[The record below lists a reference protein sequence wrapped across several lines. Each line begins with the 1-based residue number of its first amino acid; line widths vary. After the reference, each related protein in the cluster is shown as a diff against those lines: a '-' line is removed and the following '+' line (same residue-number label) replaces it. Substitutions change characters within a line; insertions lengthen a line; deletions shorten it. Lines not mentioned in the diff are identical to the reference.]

1 MATES
6 TTDAVV
12 QPQAEPSNPAD
23 WPFTYSRLSG
33 LPGLLHIVAL
43 RLWSHL
49 RLMLALLAGFTV
61 AVALVMSIPVYAEA
75 VGYRVLRD
83 EFTQNTFQ
91 NQLRFEFLYRY
102 LGGQGGLLTDQYAKL
117 DAYYKAQSSQ
127 SLGLP
132 IVQRGHY
139 ISSNKRSLVAPGTD
153 NPSFASVNLASA
165 DQFEQH
171 VELVDGRLPR
181 LTPDGPVEVLMT
193 EKLAD
198 RLRPQIDQVYYVL
211 DSGNNPTGNGTLVKI
226 SGIWRPKDPD
236 EPFWFYSEML
246 AEDILFTST
255 DNFFPSTENFSG
267 RLLARDPRMI
277 TVALWFFGTDGS
289 VIRSAA
295 VPEIQEK
302 IDGNIVE
309 FAALQSGAQLDVS
322 PGGVLPRHQQRV
334 RDLTLT
340 LTIFSIPLLGLV
352 AYFVILIAGLVI
364 QRQSMEI
371 AMLRSRGVSRWQVL
385 GIYLLEGLLLGL
397 LALIPGPLLGEL
409 AALLMTW
416 VRSFLD
422 LLPVRDLPI
431 ELTQD
436 AWQRAWQILA
446 LLIAASVVPA
456 FAAAG
461 HTIVS
466 YKSERARLTR
476 GPIWQRL
483 GLDLILLAVVLY
495 GYFQLNQRG
504 TIAFLGVQ
512 ASTGDPFTS
521 PLLLL
526 APTLYIIAFGLLSL
540 RLFPP
545 IITVLTWLSDRL
557 RGIVAV
563 TALRYLART
572 SATYIGPVLLL
583 VLTLSLSIF
592 TASMA
597 QTLDRQLFDQIYYT
611 TGGDMQITDRGRPY
625 TPAGGGTA
633 LEFVSARDY
642 LNIPGVQ
649 AITRVLKSPATVP
662 TANGSVQAQFV
673 GIDRSN
679 FAGIA
684 RWRSDYAD
692 EPIAALVSRLNTTE
706 NVLIS
711 RELADTYGLKMGD
724 RLTLQVYGGTGN
736 FEMPVVVAGIV
747 KLFPTVYPEVGP
759 FIVGNIGHA
768 FSHAGGPYSYDL
780 WLKLADDA
788 SRTTV
793 ELGIRNLGV
802 DFIERGYAPKDTS
815 TERGRPERQGL
826 FGLLSVGFVASAFL
840 TALGFLFY
848 SGLSFQR
855 RFIEFGMLRAIG
867 LSSRQLSGLLAA
879 EQALI
884 LGIGAI
890 AGTLIGVSAS
900 QLFIP
905 FMQVRS
911 GPNAQTPPFLV
922 EIAWERI
929 GIIYL
934 IFAVM
939 LLGAVAI
946 TLLLLRRMK
955 LFQAVKLG
963 ETI

>member
-1 MATES
+1 MATD
-6 TTDAVV
+6 TTTEGV
-12 QPQAEPSNPAD
+12 PQAEGQASSAAD
-23 WPFTYSRLSG
+23 WPFSYSRLSG
-33 LPGLLHIVAL
+33 LPGMLHIVAL

-49 RLMLALLAGFTV
+49 RLMLALLVGFAV
-61 AVALVMSIPVYAEA
+61 AVALVVSIPVYAEA
-75 VGYRVLRD
+75 VSYRVLRD
-83 EFTQNTFQ
+83 EFTQNTYQ
-91 NQLRFEFLYRY
+91 NQLRFDFLYRY
-102 LGGQGGLLTDQYAKL
+102 LGAHGGLLAADYNKL
-117 DAYYKAQSSQ
+117 DAYFQNQAAQAIPI
-127 SLGLP
+127 P
-132 IVQRGHY
+132 IVQRGRY
-139 ISSNKRSLVAPGTD
+139 VSTDKRSLAAPGTVA
-153 NPSFASVNLASA
+153 PSFASVNMASA
-165 DQFEQH
+165 DGFEQH
-171 VELVDGRLPR
+171 VELISGRLPR
-181 LTPDGPVEVLMT
+181 TAPDGPAEVLMT
-193 EKLAD
+193 EGLAE
-198 RLRPQIDQVYYVL
+198 RLQPKIDQVYYVL
-211 DSGNNPTGNGTLVKI
+211 DSGRNASGNGTLVRI
-226 SGIWRPKDPD
+226 SGIWRPKDPQ
-236 EPFWFYSEML
+236 EPYWFYSEML
-246 AEDILFTST
+246 SDDILFTT
-255 DNFFPSTENFSG
+255 PEIYTT
-267 RLLARDPRMI
+267 RLMARDPRL
-277 TVALWFFGTDGS
+277 TSVALWFFATDGS

-295 VPEIQEK
+295 VPRIQGQ
-302 IDGNIVE
+302 IDRSAQE
-309 FAALQSGAQLDVS
+309 FAALLPGAQLDVS

-371 AMLRSRGVSRWQVL
+371 AMLRSRGVSRLQVL
-385 GIYLLEGLLLGL
+385 AIYLLEGLLLGL
-397 LALIPGPLLGEL
+397 LALIPGPWLGEL
-409 AALLMTW
+409 AAMLMTW

-422 LLPVRDLPI
+422 IAPVRDLPI
-431 ELTQD
+431 ELTGD
-436 AWQRAWQILA
+436 AWLRAWQILA
-446 LLIAASVVPA
+446 LLIAASLIPA

-483 GLDLILLAVVLY
+483 GIDLILLALVVY
-495 GYFQLNQRG
+495 GYVQLRQRG

-526 APTLYIIAFGLLSL
+526 APTLYIIALGLLSL

-545 IITVLTWLSDRL
+545 ILTVLTWLSDGL

-572 SATYIGPVLLL
+572 SRTYIGPVLLL

-597 QTLDRQLFDQIYYT
+597 QTLDRQLFDQIYYS
-611 TGGDMQITDRGRPY
+611 TGGDMQITD
-625 TPAGGGTA
+625 
-633 LEFVSARDY
+633 
-642 LNIPGVQ
+642 
-649 AITRVLKSPATVP
+649 
-662 TANGSVQAQFV
+662 
-673 GIDRSN
+673 
-679 FAGIA
+679 
-684 RWRSDYAD
+684 
-692 EPIAALVSRLNTTE
+692 
-706 NVLIS
+706 
-711 RELADTYGLKMGD
+711 
-724 RLTLQVYGGTGN
+724 
-736 FEMPVVVAGIV
+736 
-747 KLFPTVYPEVGP
+747 
-759 FIVGNIGHA
+759 
-768 FSHAGGPYSYDL
+768 
-780 WLKLADDA
+780 
-788 SRTTV
+788 
-793 ELGIRNLGV
+793 
-802 DFIERGYAPKDTS
+802 
-815 TERGRPERQGL
+815 RGRPERQGL

-867 LSSRQLSGLLAA
+867 LSTGQLSALLAA

-905 FMQVRS
+905 FMQVAS
-911 GPNAQTPPFLV
+911 GPHAQTPPFLV

-934 IFAVM
+934 IFAIM
-939 LLGAVAI
+939 LLGAVTI